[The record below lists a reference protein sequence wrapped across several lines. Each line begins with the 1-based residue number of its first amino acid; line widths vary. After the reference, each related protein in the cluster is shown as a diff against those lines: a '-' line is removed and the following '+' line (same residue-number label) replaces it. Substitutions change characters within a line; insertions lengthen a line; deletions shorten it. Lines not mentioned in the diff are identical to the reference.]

1 MLHRQLAALMQMEIV
16 WECLELGAIGALTDE
31 MNASDYVA
39 MNCAQ
44 NALILSWHLSTFHI
58 RNFGNRNIIN
68 RLLRPLDGASEPA
81 RPKGVICTSGIVTYL
96 TSGRFWRAALGTWMV

>member
-1 MLHRQLAALMQMEIV
+1 MQMEIV

-31 MNASDYVA
+31 MNASDYDA

-68 RLLRPLDGASEPA
+68 
-81 RPKGVICTSGIVTYL
+81 
-96 TSGRFWRAALGTWMV
+96 